1 MHKPNPRTLAT
12 ALIMPWILLLS
23 AFASAAWLNDKAPD
37 FTLRDV
43 TGKTV
48 TLESL
53 KGRVLFINFW
63 ASWCPP
69 CKKETPELDKLAGRY
84 KDSDLM
90 VMAVNI
96 DKTRDKADEFLE
108 RIGLLHSNRLTIL
121 LDPQSSVVSSYG
133 ARAMPTSFIIDRD
146 GTIRYVH
153 LGFNESDPSHWTKE
167 VESLFK

>member
-1 MHKPNPRTLAT
+1 MSKPNPRSLAT
-12 ALIMPWILLLS
+12 AVIIPGLLLLS
-23 AFASAAWLNDKAPD
+23 SMASAAWLNDRAPD
-37 FTLRDV
+37 FSLRDI

-69 CKKETPELDKLAGRY
+69 CKKETPELDKLAGKY
-84 KDSDLM
+84 KDTDLT
-90 VMAVNI
+90 VLAVNI
-96 DKTRDKADEFLE
+96 DKTKDKADDFLE
-108 RIGLLHSNRLTIL
+108 RIGLLNSNHFTIL

-133 ARAMPTSFIIDRD
+133 ARAMPTSFIVDRN

-153 LGFNESDPSHWTKE
+153 LGFNESDPSRWTNE
-167 VESLFK
+167 VESLVK